1 MPLRPK
7 LVDIGILVSEN
18 VELLQGN
25 AKQKQIAILLD
36 GIDSKIAFVDS
47 NMITTVVRNL
57 LSNAIKFTPV
67 NGEIHITISDKG
79 DMWLVSVTDTGIGIA
94 PEDQKRLFK
103 IDSNPTTI
111 GTQQEKGTGLGL
123 ILCKEFVERNGG
135 VIGLESVP
143 NMGSRFYFTVPK
155 SDYSD
160 TLN

>member
-1 MPLRPK
+1 
-7 LVDIGILVSEN
+7 
-18 VELLQGN
+18 
-25 AKQKQIAILLD
+25 
-36 GIDSKIAFVDS
+36 
-47 NMITTVVRNL
+47 VRNL